1 MSVAIY
7 ESQYRYLVEYYRNMY
22 KTLFIGLFVLIL
34 LSSCNK
40 DWKSQLTS
48 AQNRKPYFEPIPYG
62 MKFIKQGSLN
72 IGPSDQEVDR
82 ANVPVKTVSVPS
94 FWMDDTE
101 ITNNEYRQFVDWVR
115 DSIAR
120 QLLSETIPEFL
131 ITEGAKGA
139 ILETPHLNWVEPI
152 EWNNPDYQTALE
164 EMYIPAVERFFNR
177 KEIDARKLRYEYY
190 WVDYKQAAKRA
201 NSYNYETQ
209 SYAGSVTDATGKANP
224 IQNRSSFVMRES
236 TPIYPDTLVWIRDY
250 TFSYNEPL
258 TEKYFSHVAY
268 DDYPVVGVTWA
279 QTKAF
284 CNWRTKQLNAYQEMI
299 KMPSVMDYRLPTEI
313 EWEYAARGGHQ
324 MTLYPWGSYYTR
336 DMEGNFVANFKPLRG
351 NYVSDSQNNITTA
364 KVANFI
370 ANSYGLYDM
379 AGNVAEWTSNAYNES
394 GYEMISDFS
403 PDFQY
408 SAKPEDPPAMKR
420 KVIRGGSWK
429 DVAYYIQV
437 STRSFEYQD
446 SAKSYIGFRCVR
458 STFKPNYWE

>member
-1 MSVAIY
+1 MFKILF
-7 ESQYRYLVEYYRNMY
+7 QG
-22 KTLFIGLFVLIL
+22 LFILVL

-48 AQNRKPYFEPIPYG
+48 AQNRKPYYEPIPYG
-62 MKFIKQGSLN
+62 MNFIKQGSIN
-72 IGPSDQEVDR
+72 IGPSDEEVDQ
-82 ANVPVKTVSVPS
+82 NKTPVKTVSVPS

-101 ITNNEYRQFVDWVR
+101 ITNNEYRQFVYWVR

-131 ITEGAKGA
+131 ITETRKGV
-139 ILETPHLNWVEPI
+139 ILETPRLNWQEPI
-152 EWNNPDYQTALE
+152 EWKNPDYQSALE
-164 EMYIPAVERFFNR
+164 EMYIQETERFFNR
-177 KEIDARKLRYEYY
+177 KEIDSRKLHYEHY
-190 WVDYKQAAKRA
+190 WIDYKQAAKRA
-201 NSYNYETQ
+201 NSYNFETQ
-209 SYAGSVTDATGKANP
+209 SYGGTVVDETGKENP
-224 IQNRSSFVMRES
+224 VLNRSSFIMRES
-236 TPIYPDTLVWIRDY
+236 TPVYPDTLVWIRDY

-258 TEKYFSHVAY
+258 TGKYFSHVAY

-279 QTKAF
+279 QAKAF
-284 CNWRTKQLNAYQEMI
+284 CVWRTKQLNDYQEMI
-299 KMPSVMDYRLPTEI
+299 KMASVMDYRLPTEV

-336 DMEGNFVANFKPLRG
+336 NQEGSFLANFKPMRG
-351 NYVSDSQNNITTA
+351 NYVSDNQHNVTTS

-379 AGNVAEWTSNAYNES
+379 AGNVAEWTSNAYDES
-394 GYEMISDFS
+394 GYQLISDFS

-408 SAKPEDPPAMKR
+408 NAKPDDPPALKR

-429 DVAYYIQV
+429 DIAYYTQV

-458 STFKPNYWE
+458 STFKPSYWE